1 MVSYIDFPKKN
12 IKTLRSNF
20 FQYDLIVHK
29 LQFLSMIKFRYH
41 QYLNK
46 IYPQVHKTHFTYFH
60 SSILTF
66 SEHYVFVDILK
77 I

>member
-41 QYLNK
+41 QYLNN
-46 IYPQVHKTHFTYFH
+46 IYPQVHKTHFT
-60 SSILTF
+60 
-66 SEHYVFVDILK
+66 
-77 I
+77 